1 MHMSGETTRTR
12 RSMLVGLGAAAA
24 ASAVAMQDAGAQ
36 TTGASFR
43 PTRHSEDSWLEAPGA
58 KHRIVIDAPTA
69 HGAGEAILFANNLY
83 EANKNAYQGTEK
95 GLGIVIVL
103 RHFGTPF
110 GYNDAIW
117 AKYGKPMGTLLEF
130 NDPKTKQPPTTNLFN
145 STAYG
150 MELPNFG
157 NTLDKVRGM
166 GTRFAVCDAA
176 THFIAGQ
183 LAGSGGNA
191 DAIYKELVANIVPAA
206 RMVSAGVVGV
216 TRAQEYGYALI
227 YSV

>member
-1 MHMSGETTRTR
+1 
-12 RSMLVGLGAAAA
+12 MLVGLGAAAA
-24 ASAVAMQDAGAQ
+24 ASVVAVGNAGAQ
-36 TTGASFR
+36 TTGAAFR
-43 PTRHSEDSWLEAPGA
+43 PARHPEDSWLEAPGA

-83 EANKNAYQGTEK
+83 DANKSAYKGTEK
-95 GLGIVIVL
+95 DLGIVIVL

-117 AKYGKPMGTLLEF
+117 AKYGQAMGTMLEF

-145 STAYG
+145 SAAYG

-157 NTLDKVRGM
+157 NTIDKVRGM
-166 GTRFAVCDAA
+166 GTRFAICDAA
-176 THFIAGQ
+176 THFVSSQ

-191 DAIYKELVANIVPAA
+191 DAIYKELVANIVPGA

-227 YSV
+227 YSA